1 MNVPSPAD
9 SRTEANLQLASRQ
22 EGTLVPGP
30 SAGARKRLRWALIA
44 GFLVLLGLIPVAQW
58 LWQRHQV
65 NALWGQAESSLA
77 CHDLESAANYLDC
90 YLKERPNDARGW
102 FLAAR
107 TARRLQRSA
116 EAERYLERSQQ
127 LGGVTDSTRLEWDL
141 LRVAQGDVGGIDL
154 RLRASITP
162 DHPDALLVL
171 EALAR
176 GYFRAERLADA
187 REACTLWL
195 TREPDHPWPWLWRGQ
210 LAERLNY
217 LEMALE
223 DYHRAVQNDPE
234 DREARLALG
243 GLLLRKKQADDA
255 TEHFESILARTPDDV
270 TAQIGL
276 AACRIG
282 LGHAPE
288 AVPLLD
294 HALEQ
299 NPKSEQALLLRGK
312 AALEQDQPEK
322 AERWLRQA
330 VGLAPYDSEAVYQL
344 AQALR
349 ALNKDEE
356 AARLNKRVEQLRK
369 DNARLEELE
378 RMIVRQPDDPR
389 ARHEAGVLSLRMGRT
404 EEGVRL
410 LHSLL
415 RLKGDHRDTHA
426 VLADYY
432 RQKDD
437 VQRAEYHRSLA
448 EDPPR

>member
-22 EGTLVPGP
+22 EGTHVPGP
-30 SAGARKRLRWALIA
+30 SPAARKRWSWAWIA
-44 GFLVLLGLIPVAQW
+44 GVLVILGLVPVAQW
-58 LWQRHQV
+58 LWYKNRV
-65 NALWGQAESSLA
+65 DALWRQAESSLST
-77 CHDLESAANYLDC
+77 HDLASAARYLDC
-90 YLKERPNDARGW
+90 YLEERPNDARGW

-107 TARRLQRSA
+107 TARRLQRLA
-116 EAERYLERSQQ
+116 EAERYLERCQQ
-127 LGGVTDSTRLEWDL
+127 LLGVTDATRLEWDL
-141 LRVAQGDVGGIDL
+141 LRIVQGDVGAIDL

-162 DHPDALLVL
+162 EHPDAQLVL

-217 LEMALE
+217 LELALD
-223 DYHRAVQNDPE
+223 DYHRAVQNAPE
-234 DREARLALG
+234 DREVRLALG
-243 GLLLRKKQADDA
+243 GLLLRKKQAEDA
-255 TEHFESILARTPDDV
+255 TEHFESILTRTPDDV
-270 TAQIGL
+270 TAQVGL

-282 LGHAPE
+282 QGHAPE
-288 AVPLLD
+288 AIPLLD
-294 HALEQ
+294 HALAQ
-299 NPKSEQALLLRGK
+299 NPKSEQALMLRGK

-322 AERWLRQA
+322 AERWLREA
-330 VGLAPYDSEAVYQL
+330 VGLAPYHSEAVYQL

-356 AARLNKRVEQLRK
+356 AARLNKRLEQLRK
-369 DNARLEELE
+369 DNERLEELE

-389 ARHEAGVLSLRMGRT
+389 ARHEAGVLALRMGRS
-404 EEGVRL
+404 EEGLRM

-415 RLKGDHRDTHA
+415 RLKGEHRDTHA

-448 EDPPR
+448 EGPSR